1 MLDKVSPSSRSKKT
15 KVPKTKKNDKE
26 ELQQAK
32 ERLKEIEERERQ
44 VKERLEEIEEEERQR
59 QAKKRREELKEEE
72 RKTRARIEKEE
83 RQAKKRL
90 EEIEE
95 EERQRQA
102 KKRLEEREEEERQ
115 RQAKKREREE
125 EERLT
130 RARIEKEER
139 QAKKRLEEIEEEAR
153 KTKERI
159 LRIKEEEEE
168 QALMASI
175 SKTMNA
181 MVDDNYDV
189 VKNKG
194 GGDCLPR
201 AGSHQMYGTE
211 EHFMRVRSGIA
222 GKMRR
227 FPSYFSE
234 FMEDNETLEEH
245 ITRYTLARGGWIGE
259 PELPAIAM
267 LARVPVCVYDVSGR
281 HEEPL
286 WYPCNPDDDHD
297 WVWSEVD
304 RNAPPI
310 FFRLQGRH
318 YEALVPRPEDS
329 SSEDGSDTEL
339 SVLSGSASNE
349 EDDEVDE
356 VDEEDEVVEEEKDE
370 GEGEYQSYISVCI
383 F

>member
-26 ELQQAK
+26 ELQQAN

-59 QAKKRREELKEEE
+59 QAKKRLEELK
-72 RKTRARIEKEE
+72 
-83 RQAKKRL
+83 
-90 EEIEE
+90 
-95 EERQRQA
+95 
-102 KKRLEEREEEERQ
+102 
-115 RQAKKREREE
+115 E

-201 AGSHQMYGTE
+201 AGSQRMYGTE
-211 EHFMRVRSGIA
+211 EHFMRFRSGIA
-222 GKMRR
+222 DKMRR

-245 ITRYTLARGGWIGE
+245 IKRYTLAQGGWIGE

-286 WYPCNPDDDHD
+286 WYPCNPDDDHA

-304 RNAPPI
+304 RNAPPMV
-310 FFRLQGRH
+310 FRLQGRH

-329 SSEDGSDTEL
+329 ESSEDGSDREL